1 MSEPVLVLEQ
11 VVKTF
16 GQAGGQVPVL
26 RGVDLTVEAGRMA
39 AIVGPS
45 GAGKTTLL
53 SVAGGLMHPTR
64 GSARILGRELY
75 SLGDEDLAKLRN
87 QSVGFVFQLHYLLPE
102 FNAEENVMLP
112 VLIAGETRGQARKR
126 AHEWLARVGLEH
138 RRTHRPGELSGGEQQ
153 RVAIARAL
161 VNRPAL
167 LLADEPTG
175 DLDLST
181 AQGIHELF
189 LALNR
194 EEGQTVIVVTHNPAL
209 AGMADR
215 VVTLVDGQV
224 VANDHGG
231 AQDDRVYNP
240 A

>member
-1 MSEPVLVLEQ
+1 MSEPVLVLERIE
-11 VVKTF
+11 KTF
-16 GQAGGQVPVL
+16 GQGNAQVPVL
-26 RGVDLTVEAGRMA
+26 KGVDLTVEAGQMV

-53 SVAGGLMHPTR
+53 SLAGGLMHPTA

-75 SLGDEDLAKLRN
+75 RLGDEDLAQLRN
-87 QSVGFVFQLHYLLPE
+87 HSVGFVFQLHYLLPE

-112 VLIAGETRGQARKR
+112 ALIAGQARGQARKQ
-126 AHEWLARVGLEH
+126 ATEWLKRVGLEH

-161 VNRPAL
+161 VNQPAL

-175 DLDLST
+175 DLDQAT
-181 AQGIHELF
+181 AHGIHELF
-189 LALNR
+189 KTLNR
-194 EEGQTVIVVTHNPAL
+194 QEGQTVVVVTHNPVL

-215 VVTLVDGQV
+215 VVTLQDGR
-224 VANDHGG
+224 VAADHKNGK
-231 AQDDRVYNP
+231 QDERMIDS
-240 A
+240 

>member
-16 GQAGGQVPVL
+16 GQAGGQVSVL
-26 RGVDLTVEAGRMA
+26 KGVDLTVASGQMV
-39 AIVGPS
+39 AIMGPS

-53 SVAGGLMHPTR
+53 SLAGGLMRPTR

-112 VLIAGETRGQARKR
+112 ALIAGQTRGEALGRAR
-126 AHEWLARVGLEH
+126 EWLARVGLEH

-175 DLDLST
+175 DLDLAT

-189 LALNR
+189 LTLNR
-194 EEGQTVIVVTHNPAL
+194 EEGQTVIVVTHNPVL

-215 VVTLVDGQV
+215 IVTLQDGQV
-224 VANDHGG
+224 VTT
-231 AQDDRVYNP
+231 DDRGTKDERVFDP
-240 A
+240 S